1 MQSNAT
7 PRPTDM
13 DLIEDSYRTALDTIF
28 CGILIFDPTGAL
40 IHYNRA
46 AGTIVH
52 FVFAKRQMF

>member
-46 AGTIVH
+46 AGTI
-52 FVFAKRQMF
+52 FADL